1 MVLGGA
7 VDEVPAG
14 DDEASAGMEKPT
26 TEEVGSAFLV
36 CVGVDVEDA
45 GRRRDAHD
53 FLGGGIA
60 GVAAAGAGSG
70 VA

>member
-1 MVLGGA
+1 MFGV

-14 DDEASAGMEKPT
+14 GGGEAEAGMEKPT

-36 CVGVDVEDA
+36 CVGADVEDT

-53 FLGGGIA
+53 FLGGGMA
-60 GVAAAGAGSG
+60 GVAAEGAGSG
-70 VA
+70 VG

>member
-1 MVLGGA
+1 MLGA
-7 VDEVPAG
+7 ADEVPAG
-14 DDEASAGMEKPT
+14 GGGEAEAGMEKPT

-36 CVGVDVEDA
+36 CVGADVEDA

-60 GVAAAGAGSG
+60 SSAAAGAGSG
-70 VA
+70 VG